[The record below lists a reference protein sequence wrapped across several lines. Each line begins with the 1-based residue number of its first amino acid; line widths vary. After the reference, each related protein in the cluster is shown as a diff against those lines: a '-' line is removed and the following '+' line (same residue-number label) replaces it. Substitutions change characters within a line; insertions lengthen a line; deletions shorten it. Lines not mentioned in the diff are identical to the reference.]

1 MIGELA
7 SGKQAID
14 MILEKCREMKV
25 SDLHFSANLPPI
37 MRRNGKLE
45 YLTEVEPLG
54 AEQIELLA
62 NAMLYQRELEYKT
75 DEDHDICYVAAD
87 GNRNRVNIYTQY
99 GAPAAAIRLL
109 NDEIPT
115 IDELGLP
122 ELFKELATMPRGLLL
137 VTGPTGSGKSTTLA
151 AMINHIN
158 LNKANHILT
167 FEDPIEYKHS
177 HKQSMVN
184 QREIGVD
191 VNSFAGALKS
201 ALREDPDVILVGEM
215 RDLETTE
222 SAVTAA
228 ETGHFV
234 MSTLHTTG
242 AASTI
247 DRIVDQFPASQ
258 QEQMRVLL
266 SQVLKGVI
274 TQTLLPKADGTG
286 RVAAF
291 EIMIC
296 TDAISNMIRENKC
309 HQIASA
315 LQTGQKLGMQSL
327 DMHIAQLIN
336 SNIVTYEAGVEK
348 CVDEMVLH
356 QYLNKK

>member
-1 MIGELA
+1 MEIQKTN
-7 SGKQAID
+7 KQAID
-14 MILEKCREMKV
+14 ILLEKCRRMKI
-25 SDLHFSANLPPI
+25 SDLHFTKGLPPI
-37 MRRNGKLE
+37 VRKNGNLVQMND
-45 YLTEVEPLG
+45 LDSLLP
-54 AEQIELLA
+54 EQIEQLA
-62 NAMLYQRELEYKT
+62 NSMLSQRELFYQV
-75 DEDHDICYVAAD
+75 DVDHDICYVSAD

-122 ELFKELATMPRGLLL
+122 NLFKSLAMMPRGLLL

-151 AMINHIN
+151 AMIDHIN
-158 LNKANHILT
+158 MNKECHVLT
-167 FEDPIEYKHS
+167 FEDPIEYKHN
-177 HKQSMVN
+177 HKRSMIN
-184 QREIGVD
+184 QREIGID
-191 VNSFAGALKS
+191 VESFARALKS

-215 RDLETTE
+215 RDLETTS
-222 SAVTAA
+222 SAITAA

-247 DRIVDQFPASQ
+247 DRIIDQFPASQ
-258 QEQMRVLL
+258 QEQMRVLMA
-266 SQVLKGVI
+266 QVLRGVI
-274 TQTLLPKADGTG
+274 TQSLIPKADGSG

-296 TDAISNMIRENKC
+296 NDAISNMIRENKC

-327 DMHIAQLIN
+327 DMHIAKLIKA
-336 SNIVTYEAGVEK
+336 NIITYEAGVEK
-348 CVDEMVLH
+348 CVDETLLN
-356 QYLNKK
+356 QYLARK

>member
-1 MIGELA
+1 MEQQGNE
-7 SGKQAID
+7 KQVID
-14 MILEKCREMKV
+14 IILEQCRQTKV
-25 SDLHFSANLPPI
+25 SDLHFTKGLPPVTRI
-37 MRRNGKLE
+37 NGKLR
-45 YLTEVEPLG
+45 YMKEVGSLDG
-54 AEQIELLA
+54 KQIEMLA
-62 NAMLYQRELEYKT
+62 NSMLRQRDLVYKT

-99 GAPAAAIRLL
+99 GAPAASIRLL

-122 ELFKELATMPRGLLL
+122 ELFKELAVMPRGLLL

-151 AMINHIN
+151 AMIDHIN
-158 LNKANHILT
+158 MNLAEHILT

-177 HKQSMVN
+177 HKKSMVN
-184 QREIGVD
+184 QREVGVD
-191 VNSFAGALKS
+191 VESFASALKS

-215 RDLETTE
+215 RDLETTA
-222 SAVTAA
+222 SAITAA

-258 QEQMRVLL
+258 QEQMRVLMA
-266 SQVLKGVI
+266 QVLRGVI
-274 TQTLLPKADGTG
+274 TQTLIPRADGSG

-315 LQTGQKLGMQSL
+315 LQTGKQQGMQSL
-327 DMHIAQLIN
+327 DMHIARLIN
-336 SNIVTYEAGVEK
+336 AGTISYEAGLEK
-348 CVDEMVLH
+348 CVDETILN
-356 QYLNKK
+356 QYLTRR

>member
-1 MIGELA
+1 MEQTTGE
-7 SGKQAID
+7 KQAID
-14 MILEKCREMKV
+14 MLLEKCRKMKV
-25 SDLHFSANLPPI
+25 SDLHFTVGLPPVI
-37 MRRNGKLE
+37 RKNGSLE
-45 YLTEVEPLG
+45 YMEEVGPLE
-54 AEQIELLA
+54 AKQIELLA
-62 NAMLYQRELEYKT
+62 NSMLGQRGFAYKV
-75 DEDHDICYVAAD
+75 DEDYDICYVESD
-87 GNRNRVNIYTQY
+87 GNRNRVNVYTQY
-99 GAPAAAIRLL
+99 GKPSAAIRLL

-115 IDELGLP
+115 IDQLGLP
-122 ELFKELATMPRGLLL
+122 ELFKSLAMMPRGLLL

-151 AMINHIN
+151 AMIDHIN
-158 LNKANHILT
+158 INKACHVLT

-177 HKQSMVN
+177 HKTSMVN
-184 QREIGVD
+184 QREVGPDVD
-191 VNSFAGALKS
+191 SFATALKS

-215 RDLETTE
+215 RDLETTS
-222 SAVTAA
+222 SAITAA

-258 QEQMRVLL
+258 QEQMRVLM
-266 SQVLKGVI
+266 SQVLRGVI
-274 TQTLLPKADGTG
+274 TQTLIPKADGTG

-315 LQTGQKLGMQSL
+315 LQTGQKMGMQSL
-327 DMHIAQLIN
+327 DMHLARLI
-336 SNIVTYEAGVEK
+336 SDGTITYEAGLEK
-348 CVDEMVLH
+348 CVDESILN
-356 QYLNKK
+356 QYVARR